1 MNYKKWIIGL
11 CILNILPALSQEYN
25 IENIHIDGYIG
36 NRINTCI
43 EHRVKSQNTD
53 HLIEPFKHRNEDHL
67 WQSEFF
73 GKWLLG
79 AIASYQYTK
88 DKELYNLITN
98 SVEKLMNTQ
107 TSDGY
112 IGNYKREAQLTNW
125 DIWGRKYTSLSL
137 LSYYRLTGDKKALNA
152 VERLINHLMEQL
164 QIHNIN
170 IAATGYYLGMASCSI
185 LEPVVYLYDI
195 TRNPRYLS
203 FAKSI
208 VSSIEREGSSQ
219 LSVPLFQNLGGHSKM
234 VRKLMK

>member
-1 MNYKKWIIGL
+1 
-11 CILNILPALSQEYN
+11 
-25 IENIHIDGYIG
+25 
-36 NRINTCI
+36 
-43 EHRVKSQNTD
+43 
-53 HLIEPFKHRNEDHL
+53 
-67 WQSEFF
+67 
-73 GKWLLG
+73 
-79 AIASYQYTK
+79 
-88 DKELYNLITN
+88 
-98 SVEKLMNTQ
+98 MNTQ

-203 FAKSI
+203 FAKRHCFFYRTG
-208 VSSIEREGSSQ
+208 REFSTD
-219 LSVPLFQNLGGHSKM
+219 N
-234 VRKLMK
+234 

>member
-1 MNYKKWIIGL
+1 MTNEFAENNKYSKIYELLKNGFTDYLYSIY
-11 CILNILPALSQEYN
+11 LPALSQEYN

-170 IAATGYYLGMASCSI
+170 IAATGYYLGMGQLLHFGACGFIYTI
-185 LEPVVYLYDI
+185 LPEIPDIYLL
-195 TRNPRYLS
+195 PKALFLLS
-203 FAKSI
+203 NGKG
-208 VSSIEREGSSQ
+208 V
-219 LSVPLFQNLGGHSKM
+219 LN
-234 VRKLMK
+234 